1 VAGDRR
7 RPDVEAAMHAL
18 QLVDASYHPAP
29 RPRRRLSR
37 EAAMA
42 VGLSLAV
49 HVGVSGYIATQKFA
63 EMTRPYEEGPVFVV
77 DTYQP
82 PKESKPRPAE
92 PPPKAVQFRPTPVP
106 LDPPQVPPI
115 ETVVTPSTVD
125 EIPPQTIATTQ
136 PPPQPPVQLAELR
149 PPQPPAA
156 KVIRN
161 PSWLRRPS
169 GAEMGRLYPR
179 GAAEA
184 GLSGAATLMCEVVAD
199 GSVRGCALIDES
211 PKGRGFGAAALAGA
225 KLFKLNPRTVDGE
238 AVEGAKVRIPLV
250 FSLAD

>member
-18 QLVDASYHPAP
+18 QIVDASYHPSP

-37 EAAMA
+37 EAALA

-49 HVGVSGYIATQKFA
+49 HVGVIGYIATQKLA
-63 EMTRPYEEGPVFVV
+63 EMAQEVRDPGGILVE
-77 DTYQP
+77 TYIP
-82 PKESKPRPAE
+82 PKETKPRPVQ
-92 PPPKAVQFRPTPVP
+92 PTPKPVQFRPTPLP

-115 ETVVTPSTVD
+115 ETYVAPKTTD
-125 EIPPQTIATTQ
+125 DAPPQTIAVT
-136 PPPQPPVQLAELR
+136 PPQPPVQIAELTPPR
-149 PPQPPAA
+149 PPVA

-169 GAEMGRLYPR
+169 GAEIGRLYPR

-199 GSVRGCALIDES
+199 GSVRACAVIDES

-225 KLFKLNPRTVDGE
+225 RLFKLNPRTVDGE